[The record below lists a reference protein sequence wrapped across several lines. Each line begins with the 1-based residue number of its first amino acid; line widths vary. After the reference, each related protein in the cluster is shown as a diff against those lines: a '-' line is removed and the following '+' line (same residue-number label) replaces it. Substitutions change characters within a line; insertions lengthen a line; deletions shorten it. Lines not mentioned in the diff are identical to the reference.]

1 MNSEKLLDARDVEH
15 KLQRI
20 ALQIV
25 ERHPAGD
32 MAFVGIH
39 KRGVPMAKRIAEMVG
54 KEGPKVQLGMLD
66 IAFYRDDLHHLETNP
81 EVMESEISF
90 HVDGAH
96 VILFDDVLFTG
107 RTIRAAIDS
116 MVSFGRPA
124 LIELAALVDRGSREL
139 PIQPDYVGEE
149 VEASRNAYI
158 RVRLKD
164 HDDEDS
170 VTLFPDGKPAPA

>member
-1 MNSEKLLDARDVEH
+1 MISEKLLDGRDVEH

-25 ERHPAGD
+25 EKHPTGD

-39 KRGVPMAKRIAEMVG
+39 KRGVPMAKRIAAIVE
-54 KEGPKVQLGMLD
+54 KEGPKVQLGSLD
-66 IAFYRDDLHHLETNP
+66 IAFYRDDLHHLQTNP
-81 EVMESEISF
+81 EVRESKISF
-90 HVDGAH
+90 PVDGAH

-116 MVSFGRPA
+116 LVSFGRPA
-124 LIELAALVDRGSREL
+124 LIELAAFVDRGYREL
-139 PIQPDYVGEE
+139 PIQADYIGEA
-149 VEASRNAYI
+149 VEAGRDAYI
-158 RVRLKD
+158 RVRLQD

-170 VTLFPDGKPAPA
+170 VTLFPEGQPNA